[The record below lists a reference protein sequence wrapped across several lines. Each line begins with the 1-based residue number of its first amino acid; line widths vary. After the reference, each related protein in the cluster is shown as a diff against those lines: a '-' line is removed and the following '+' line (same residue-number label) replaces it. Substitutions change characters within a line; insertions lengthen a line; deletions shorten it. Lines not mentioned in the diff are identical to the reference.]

1 MPPPSSEATLFSIVL
16 PEIVTPSPPSI
27 LIPAPEPLTLLLL
40 MVLPCGKV
48 GAVPMI
54 PTLEPTETTAES
66 PIKTNSLPLMLL
78 FCTLFDSST
87 PLPPTCAQGHR

>member
-1 MPPPSSEATLFSIVL
+1 
-16 PEIVTPSPPSI
+16 
-27 LIPAPEPLTLLLL
+27 

-66 PIKTNSLPLMLL
+66 PVKTNSLPLMLL

-87 PLPPTCAQGHR
+87 PLPPI